1 MQAPLV
7 FRWEEVP
14 LDRVTEMVARKVVR
28 TPSQQ
33 LRQTYFK
40 RGALVP
46 RRAASSERVVYVLQ
60 GALQSQIDGVPRI
73 VREGEVLIVPPGAT
87 LQAEALDD
95 TFVLSVHAVDVVG
108 PGA

>member
-14 LDRVTEMVARKVVR
+14 LERVTEMVARKLVR
-28 TPSQQ
+28 TASH
-33 LRQTYFK
+33 LMRQTYLK

-46 RRAASSERVVYVLQ
+46 RRRDAGERLIYVLQ
-60 GALQSQIDGVPRI
+60 GALQSQVNGVARI
-73 VREGEVLIVPPGAT
+73 VREGEVLAVPAHAA
-87 LQAEALDD
+87 LQAEAIDD
-95 TFVLSVHAVDVVG
+95 SFVLSVHAVDVVG